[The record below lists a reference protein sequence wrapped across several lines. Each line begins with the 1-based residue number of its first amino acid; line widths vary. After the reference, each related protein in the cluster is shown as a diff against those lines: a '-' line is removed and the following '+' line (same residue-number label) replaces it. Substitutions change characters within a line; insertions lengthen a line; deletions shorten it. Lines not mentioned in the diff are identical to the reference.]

1 MKYAFGPYEI
11 DTEAMELT
19 GDGQVIAVQPQV
31 FALLVFLIENRDRV
45 VTKDEI
51 IGAVWDGR
59 IVSDGTL
66 NARINALRTALGD
79 SGTRQGVI
87 KTHPRQGFR
96 FVADLNS
103 GAEDTGRPADRRTI
117 AVLPFVNISG
127 DPEQIYFADGLTED
141 LITDLSKIPDLFV
154 IARNS
159 SFAFRDSPKNLTD
172 IGQELGVAHILEG
185 SVRKAGERIRIN
197 AQLLDTATG
206 GHIWADRFDG
216 TIADI
221 FDVQDEITDKI
232 ISALKVSL
240 AAAPGIGRQTNS
252 IEAYELSLRG
262 RAKFFMFS
270 PETNRECIN
279 LLDQAVA
286 ADPDFA
292 TAWADQVFP
301 YQSGWSFTWEG
312 YDNGLDV
319 AAGKAEKAFAL
330 DPTSS
335 FVNSR
340 LAWVRTFQGRHD
352 EAMTTFERA
361 RTLDPNNVEALTWY
375 CEALNYAG
383 DPEQALEIGA
393 ASLKHDPLPP
403 PNCLHHIG
411 HAHFLLG
418 NLEKALD
425 YGSRALRM
433 APSFPAANIVMAA
446 INWEA
451 GNAAE
456 ARELVTNMT
465 LSNPRLTFARFYD
478 RYPYARPEHK
488 DRVANAIREAGLQ

>member
-96 FVADLNS
+96 FVAELNS
-103 GAEDTGRPADRRTI
+103 GAEDTGRAADRRTI

-172 IGQELGVAHILEG
+172 IGRELGVAHILEG
-185 SVRKAGERIRIN
+185 SVRRAGERIRIN
-197 AQLLDTATG
+197 AQLIDTATG

-279 LLDQAVA
+279 LLD
-286 ADPDFA
+286 
-292 TAWADQVFP
+292 
-301 YQSGWSFTWEG
+301 
-312 YDNGLDV
+312 L
-319 AAGKAEKAFAL
+319 
-330 DPTSS
+330 
-335 FVNSR
+335 
-340 LAWVRTFQGRHD
+340 
-352 EAMTTFERA
+352 
-361 RTLDPNNVEALTWY
+361 
-375 CEALNYAG
+375 
-383 DPEQALEIGA
+383 
-393 ASLKHDPLPP
+393 SLI
-403 PNCLHHIG
+403 HI
-411 HAHFLLG
+411 
-418 NLEKALD
+418 
-425 YGSRALRM
+425 
-433 APSFPAANIVMAA
+433 
-446 INWEA
+446 
-451 GNAAE
+451 
-456 ARELVTNMT
+456 
-465 LSNPRLTFARFYD
+465 
-478 RYPYARPEHK
+478 
-488 DRVANAIREAGLQ
+488 